1 MQIGFL
7 PARLGRGHRLQPGDG
22 LVQYSRRQQGA
33 RQGLSH
39 LDAVAQPEESM

>member
-7 PARLGRGHRLQPGDG
+7 PAHLKCGHKLKHSNN
-22 LVQYSRRQQGA
+22 LVQYSGRQQGA

-39 LDAVAQPEESM
+39 LNAVAQSKESI